1 MPVVTNAEL
10 ASAVQQ
16 VVSRVDAREDQLTA
30 WQAGT
35 PDGGPF
41 ADGTY
46 AITNLLGETSY
57 FKSPARLQY
66 EVGLLTTAGTGAV
79 ATAEAARD
87 AAEAALASAV
97 VQATNASSSASTAST
112 KASEAQVFRNEAANS
127 EANALAHR
135 NAASASASAAALSE
149 ADAEAAAI
157 AAAASASSAAADA
170 TSAAAS
176 AAAAATFNPAN
187 FYTKTQADT
196 LLAAKLATADF
207 SWNNLAGKPAT
218 FTPSAHTHAIA
229 DVTGLQAALDG
240 KQAAGSYAAAVHGHS
255 IADVTGLQT
264 ALDGKQA
271 AGSYAAA
278 SHTHVIA
285 DVTGLQAALDGKQPA
300 GSYLTGITGSMVTTA
315 LGYTPY
321 NATNPNGYITAS
333 ALSPYAL
340 LSGAAFTGAIS
351 SSQSITI
358 GSGGTYAAGSIYSDA
373 NWGMILRAKQASPN
387 QAQFLWTSSPDN
399 ELLRIDNAGNLI
411 SPFSVRAPAFYDS
424 QNTAYYLDPAST
436 GTSLLVAG
444 GAYAAGQVRA
454 TGWWGGASGSATG
467 LGIEIGQS
475 GGTGYV
481 LSYNRDATT
490 YGPLQ
495 FEGTSYNFANVG
507 GSYVTVANS
516 VRSPIFYDSNNTG
529 YYVDPDATSNLNA
542 GFASGQWK
550 FRSNPGSGVYSGAT
564 ANLGLQAYSDDGGAA
579 QLSFHRSG
587 YYAVNMGLDPD
598 NYLRIGGWS
607 ASANRWV
614 LDMSGNNWVA
624 NSVRAPTFY
633 DSNNTGYYVDPAGN
647 SVFSSFNIGGGEVYF
662 YGSATNA
669 VSIRTGAG
677 GAYKY
682 FTFDASG
689 NFYALNG
696 SVYGDTF
703 YDQANTA
710 YYANPAGTSNLYTV
724 VTNAQTPA
732 IAFKGDIDGAKW
744 MQKLGGY
751 NLSFMN
757 DGGAGFDSVS
767 FDGRTYYNKFYLDN
781 SGNAYAYSSFRAPI
795 FYDIN
800 NTAYYLDPSAGN
812 LSMLIAGRIEG
823 GFGAYSTSGT
833 LDWNDVSN
841 TRSGSTGTLLLG
853 TATNGPGPSIY
864 FHPFNFEYSS
874 KDGTGNV
881 TQMAIAYGSPGNK
894 LYMRGRYSG
903 SWGSWVQFLDTG
915 SDAQYKSGYLES
927 GSSLRAPMFYDSN
940 NTGYYCDP
948 DWYSQFNYV
957 WANNWFRS
965 NGDTGWYNQ
974 TYAGGIYMIDTTWV
988 RVYNG
993 KAFYVPNEIAATG
1006 NITAYYSDE
1015 RLKTKTGAIDNALD
1029 KVSSLEGFLYVENDL
1044 ARSLGYSNKKQ
1055 QVGVS
1060 AQAVKAV
1067 LPEAVSLAPVD
1078 FETLEDG
1085 TIVSKSGEEY
1095 LTVDYS
1101 RIVPLLI
1108 EAIKE
1113 LRAEVEALKNK

>member
-35 PDGGPF
+35 PEGGPF

-157 AAAASASSAAADA
+157 AAAASAASADADA
-170 TSAAAS
+170 TAAAAS
-176 AAAAATFNPAN
+176 AAAAATFDPVN

-229 DVTGLQAALDG
+229 DVTGLQTALDG
-240 KQAAGSYAAAVHGHS
+240 KQAAGSYAAAAHGHS
-255 IADVTGLQT
+255 IADVTGLQA

-278 SHTHVIA
+278 SHTHVIS
-285 DVTGLQAALDGKQPA
+285 DVTGLQTALDGKQPV
-300 GSYLTGITGSMVTTA
+300 GSYLTGITGTMVTTA

-321 NATNPNGYITAS
+321 NSSNPAGYISGITSGMVTTALGYTPAS
-333 ALSPYAL
+333 KSGDTF
-340 LSGAAFTGAIS
+340 SGAITVNSGSHQAVIAADGAIEL
-351 SSQSITI
+351 TR
-358 GSGGTYAAGSIYSDA
+358 SG
-373 NWGMILRAKQASPN
+373 
-387 QAQFLWTSSPDN
+387 
-399 ELLRIDNAGNLI
+399 
-411 SPFSVRAPAFYDS
+411 
-424 QNTAYYLDPAST
+424 
-436 GTSLLVAG
+436 G
-444 GAYAAGQVRA
+444 GAYIDFKDV
-454 TGWWGGASGSATG
+454 TGEDFDSR
-467 LGIEIGQS
+467 IQQS
-475 GGTGYV
+475 GAGFALTGTV
-481 LSYNRDATT
+481 SA
-490 YGPLQ
+490 
-495 FEGTSYNFANVG
+495 
-507 GSYVTVANS
+507 GSDF
-516 VRSPIFYDSNNTG
+516 RSPIFYDSGNTG
-529 YYVDPDATSNLNA
+529 FYVDPTNDSVLNTAYFRNSA
-542 GFASGQWK
+542 GYNVLLGNASYFGYSSAYRTLLLGNQAYTTVCIGVDPV
-550 FRSNPGSGVYSGAT
+550 SNPSGSFNGAGSGVEVMFKNGVSFITPNSADNGYHQVVQLSDGNAYFGNIGQAAGSLRAPIFYDTNNTAYYADPAATSYFAGLSVAGEISGSVSGFARYIPTAYVGGQQLNPQTYFNSDIGLKAAMTAVAGYWADTLWINGYSGLDVPSMCALHTSRQGTPRMWISSQASNAT
-564 ANLGLQAYSDDGGAA
+564 AYGTLYEFPALGY
-579 QLSFHRSG
+579 
-587 YYAVNMGLDPD
+587 N
-598 NYLRIGGWS
+598 
-607 ASANRWV
+607 
-614 LDMSGNNWVA
+614 SGNGSGLYA
-624 NSVRAPTFY
+624 GTFY
-633 DSNNTGYYVDPAGN
+633 DSNNTAYYVDAAGN
-647 SVFSSFNIGGGEVYF
+647 SVFNSFNVGGGEVYF

-677 GAYKY
+677 GAYRY

-696 SVYGDTF
+696 SVYGYAF
-703 YDQANTA
+703 YDQDNTG
-710 YYANPAGTSNLYTV
+710 YYLNPNSSSNLYSATIASQLV
-724 VTNAQTPA
+724 VN
-732 IAFKGDIDGAKW
+732 GDA
-744 MQKLGGY
+744 
-751 NLSFMN
+751 
-757 DGGAGFDSVS
+757 
-767 FDGRTYYNKFYLDN
+767 
-781 SGNAYAYSSFRAPI
+781 RAPI
-795 FYDIN
+795 FYD
-800 NTAYYLDPSAGN
+800 
-812 LSMLIAGRIEG
+812 
-823 GFGAYSTSGT
+823 
-833 LDWNDVSN
+833 
-841 TRSGSTGTLLLG
+841 
-853 TATNGPGPSIY
+853 
-864 FHPFNFEYSS
+864 
-874 KDGTGNV
+874 
-881 TQMAIAYGSPGNK
+881 
-894 LYMRGRYSG
+894 
-903 SWGSWVQFLDTG
+903 
-915 SDAQYKSGYLES
+915 
-927 GSSLRAPMFYDSN
+927 YD
-940 NTGYYCDP
+940 NTGYYTDP
-948 DWYSQFNYV
+948 ASTSVMSDAVIGGRTMSTAMFYAGFTLDANTMPSNSTGFTYSVNAPFTGPVMRASAGGGYDLWLNSPYGGGAALSFRTRNGDTGTFNPWYRLATYDSNPGAGNLYAAIYYDPSNTGYYTRPAGSSYIYELTA
-957 WANNWFRS
+957 ANTIYSNGWFRS
-965 NGDTGWYNQ
+965 YGDTGWYSQ

-993 KAFYVPNEIAATG
+993 KAFFVSNEIAATG